1 MERRKVVILVVLLL
15 LVILYI
21 VTLGYGLAKG
31 DQQRSFGSVTDG
43 FASVLQGMLSSF
55 TPKLDGN
62 RLECNNQRLNTSFK
76 LTQSSSRCVIDMASA
91 KPSEETYSKG
101 TLSVVQPG
109 PKPPVIY
116 VRSTK
121 SDTKSTAGVTINCQ
135 PDSSARARSRLEVT
149 YMPDGDDPDD
159 ICWIEQKLTASERKQ
174 GKRLPDVGIVVMQED
189 RHPTLT
195 LTRICNGCQ
204 ASEHTIWL
212 KWN

>member
-1 MERRKVVILVVLLL
+1 MERRKMVILVVMLL
-15 LVILYI
+15 LVMLYL

-31 DQQRSFGSVTDG
+31 DHQRTLGSVIDG
-43 FASVLQGMLSSF
+43 FASTLQGMLSAF

-62 RLECNNQRLNTSFK
+62 RLECNHQRLNTSFK

-91 KPSEETYSKG
+91 KPSKETYSKA

-109 PKPPVIY
+109 PRPPVIY
-116 VRSTK
+116 VRSAK
-121 SDTKSTAGVTINCQ
+121 SDVNSTPGITINCQ
-135 PDSSARARSRLEVT
+135 SDSAARARSRLEVI

-189 RHPTLT
+189 RHPRLM

-204 ASEHTIWL
+204 VSEHTIWL
-212 KWN
+212 KWK